1 MCLFLLRVI
10 ATIRSFLLNIF
21 ILHSTSIVV
30 FQSLRLIQLFVTPWT
45 AAHQA
50 LLSYSVSWSLFQ
62 FTSIESVMVSN
73 HLILCCPLLFLPS
86 SFPASRSFP
95 MSWLFTS
102 SVRSIGASAS
112 ASTLPMIVQGWF
124 PLGLTGLIS
133 LLFKG
138 PKSLLQHHNS
148 KASILLLWLKW
159 SHSVVSD
166 SLWPHEL

>member
-10 ATIRSFLLNIF
+10 AAIRSFLLNIF

-50 LLSYSVSWSLFQ
+50 PLSYSVSWSLFQ

-86 SFPASRSFP
+86 FFPSIRVFSNELALYIKCPKYWSFSF
-95 MSWLFTS
+95 
-102 SVRSIGASAS
+102 SINPSNDCS
-112 ASTLPMIVQGWF
+112 
-124 PLGLTGLIS
+124 GLIS
-133 LLFKG
+133 FRTDWFDLLAVQG
-138 PKSLLQHHNS
+138 TQESS
-148 KASILLLWLKW
+148 SAS
-159 SHSVVSD
+159 
-166 SLWPHEL
+166 